1 MKRITTVVLA
11 GGQSKRM
18 GKDKAFLE
26 WNGKSFLRHILEQ
39 VDTFSNQI
47 IISGNKEK
55 NLYLK
60 EAEHIKNEPVVVKDI
75 APYSGP
81 LNGIASCC
89 EFIKNETVFIATC
102 DTPVIKENVVYFFL
116 ENIGVSQGVV
126 PIINGKFQPLN
137 TIYKKEAIKKAKVL
151 YEKGVKSLFRW
162 IKEINVKYI
171 DESQLKNYD
180 PKLLMFKSI
189 NTPSDYLEFLKDV

>member
-26 WNGKSFLRHILEQ
+26 WNGKSFLQHILEQ
-39 VDTFSNQI
+39 VDTFSSQI

-55 NLYLK
+55 DLYLK
-60 EAEHIKNEPVVVKDI
+60 EAKHIKNKPVVVKDI
-75 APYSGP
+75 DPYSGP
-81 LNGIASCC
+81 LNGIVSCY

-102 DTPVIKENVVYFFL
+102 DTPVIKEDVVYFFL
-116 ENIGVSQGVV
+116 ENIGDFQGIV
-126 PIINGKFQPLN
+126 PTINGKFQPLN
-137 TIYKKEAIKKAKVL
+137 TIYKKEAIKNAKVL
-151 YEKGVKSLFRW
+151 YKKGVKSLFRW
-162 IKEINVKYI
+162 IKDINVKYI
-171 DESQLKNYD
+171 NESQLKIYD
-180 PKLLMFKSI
+180 PELLMFKSI